1 MTLFAQNSSFVRC
14 KEWMTIETE
23 QQRRWWF
30 ATHPEFSRTGKGE
43 RTGNHKKQ
51 GSESPKVS
59 PKAVDE
65 YVDRMLPYQ
74 HGPVADLL
82 KSIKRNFGTQ
92 SHPDEHNGFGDNR
105 GIDRRSLQPR
115 KPEATIGPPKPPGLS
130 DRARYVL
137 DILCPGLTKAY
148 DRWRTGYYAA
158 YPSAPGPLY
167 DALGDLMSLATVG
180 LAKIEAALAKA
191 VNPAEIAALQNAHQE
206 LLKIWDRANFPR
218 GWAIEDHLGRNL
230 PRTFKGID
238 GFENGVATS
247 IKSMHLG
254 LKSYQDPAK
263 FLSQGRKYVDQIAN
277 FGRASMRDI
286 DIRAEH
292 ITERV
297 LRLGVPPGATKAQE
311 SALKSLIEYGKRHGV
326 KVEVIRVP

>member
-1 MTLFAQNSSFVRC
+1 M
-14 KEWMTIETE
+14 IETE

-30 ATHPEFSRTGKGE
+30 ATHPEFSRPEKGG
-43 RTGNHKKQ
+43 RTGTHEKR
-51 GSESPKVS
+51 GRESPKVS

-74 HGPVADLL
+74 DGPVADPL
-82 KSIKRNFGTQ
+82 KSVKRNFGTQ
-92 SHPDEHNGFGDNR
+92 AHPDEHEEFGENR
-105 GIDRRSLQPR
+105 GIDRQSKQP
-115 KPEATIGPPKPPGLS
+115 KEPEATIGPTKPPGLS
-130 DRARYVL
+130 DRERYVL

-148 DRWRTGYYAA
+148 DRWRTGYYDA

-167 DALGDLMSLATVG
+167 DALGDLVSLAAVG
-180 LAKIEAALAKA
+180 LAKIQAALEKA
-191 VNPAEIAALQNAHQE
+191 VNPAEIAALQNARQE
-206 LLKIWDRANFPR
+206 LLNIWDRANFPR
-218 GWAIEDHLGRNL
+218 GWAVEDHLGRNL

-263 FLSQGRKYVDQIAN
+263 ILSQGRKYVDQVAN
-277 FGRASMRDI
+277 FGGASTKRMDI
-286 DIRAEH
+286 SAKD
-292 ITERV
+292 ITERF
-297 LRLGVPPGATKAQE
+297 LLLGVPPGATKAQN
-311 SALKSLIEYGKRHGV
+311 SALKSLIEYGKQHGV